1 MAMVVVGVDT
11 GGTFTDFVVLDG
23 ERVVVHKELSTPDDP
38 VRAILRG
45 LAALG
50 VHERLELLVHGST
63 VATNAVLERKGA
75 RTGLLTTAG
84 FRDVLEI
91 GRQNRPRLYDLRQV
105 KPPPLAPREW
115 RLEVRERLDECGR
128 VLVPLEEED
137 VRRAIGEFRAAGV
150 ESVAICFLFAF
161 ANPTHERRAAEL
173 LREAGFWVSA
183 SHEVLPEY
191 REYERTSTTV
201 LNAYVGPLMGRYLE
215 RLASAL
221 PPRVVLHVMQ
231 SNGGVLNSRTAAREA
246 VRTLLSGP
254 AAGVVGARAVARSA
268 GYDRVISFD
277 MGGTSTDVCLIDR
290 VPRERSEGTIGDFP
304 VRMPMLDIHTVGAG
318 GGSIAWFDGGGVLRV
333 GPQSAGANP
342 GPAAYGRGGEEPTVT
357 DAAVVLGWLLPDA
370 FLGGAMEL
378 DVDAARRV
386 VGRIAEVLGKGE
398 EEAAL
403 GIMEVA
409 EANMEGAI
417 RVVSVARGED
427 PREYALVAFG
437 GAGPMVGCRLAS
449 KLHIPVVIIPP
460 TPGVLSA
467 LGLLTA
473 DLTRDYLRTLMVS
486 TESAD
491 ASLHSAL
498 ADLTTQAVRDLS
510 QDGILP
516 SDATFQPALDLRY
529 RGQSYEL
536 TVPFSGDLHAAI
548 RDFHKLHERLYG
560 YAQVTEPVT
569 VVNVRLRVIV
579 PARRISPEPAATPHP
594 WEPTPVDERSVV
606 FELRGSPVRTR
617 VPRFEREQLGPG
629 AILVGPALVTQYDT
643 TVVIPPGWRG
653 VVDGNE
659 NIVLRSRE
667 VEAERHTGARG
678 RYPDG
683 GF

>member
-1 MAMVVVGVDT
+1 MRVGVEMVVVGVDT

-23 ERVVVHKELSTPDDP
+23 KRIVVHKELSTPEDP
-38 VRAILRG
+38 VRAILQG

-50 VHERLELLVHGST
+50 LQDRVEWLVHGST
-63 VATNAVLERKGA
+63 VATNAVLERRGA

-105 KPPPLAPREW
+105 KPAPLVPREW
-115 RLEVRERLDECGR
+115 RREARERLDECGR
-128 VLVPLEEED
+128 ILLPLEEED
-137 VRRAIGEFRAAGV
+137 VLRAIGEFRAAGV

-215 RLASAL
+215 RLGSAL
-221 PPRVVLHVMQ
+221 PPGVVLHVMQ
-231 SNGGVLNSRTAAREA
+231 SNGGVLSGRTAAREA

-277 MGGTSTDVCLIDR
+277 MGGTSTDVCLIDG
-290 VPRERSEGTIGDFP
+290 VPRERSEGTIGEFP

-318 GGSIAWFDGGGVLRV
+318 GGSIAWLDGGGVLHV
-333 GPQSAGANP
+333 GPRSAGADP
-342 GPAAYGRGGEEPTVT
+342 GPAAYGKGGEEPTVT
-357 DAAVVLGWLLPDA
+357 DAAVVLGWLVPDA

-378 DVDAARRV
+378 DVDAAWRV
-386 VGRIAEVLGKGE
+386 IGRIAGILRKGE

-409 EANMEGAI
+409 EANMAGAI

-427 PREYALVAFG
+427 PREYGLVAFG
-437 GAGPMVGCRLAS
+437 GAGPMVACRLAS

-467 LGLLTA
+467 LGLLTT
-473 DLTRDYLRTLMVS
+473 DLIRDYLRTVMVPA
-486 TESAD
+486 ESAQP
-491 ASLHSAL
+491 SLQSAL
-498 ADLTTQAVRDLS
+498 ADLTAQAVRDLS
-510 QDGILP
+510 SDGILP
-516 SDATFQPALDLRY
+516 RDATFHPALDLRY
-529 RGQSYEL
+529 HGQSYEL
-536 TVPFSGDLHAAI
+536 TVPFTGDTQTAVH
-548 RDFHKLHERLYG
+548 RFHKLHERLYG
-560 YAQVTEPVT
+560 YAEPTEPVT

-579 PARRISPEPAATPHP
+579 PARRIRWEPAPTPHL
-594 WEPTPVDERSVV
+594 WEPTPIDQRSIIL
-606 FELRGSPVRTR
+606 ELHDNIVREQ
-617 VPRFEREQLGPG
+617 VPRFQRDQLGPG

-643 TVVIPPGWRG
+643 TIVIPPGWRG
-653 VVDGNE
+653 MVDGNE
-659 NIVLRSRE
+659 NIVLHSRE
-667 VEAERHTGARG
+667 VEAERHTSGKG
-678 RYPDG
+678 R
-683 GF
+683 